1 MAFRSSVEAKGVMQ
15 SFDQSQMPELFTAP
29 RYIRSVAKPETSDE
43 GARLKF
49 LLSLQEG
56 DMVKYESLTHNTQM
70 NARVEKILYDN
81 GQITRIDL
89 DVKKRANVDR
99 ISMVTSEDVES
110 SHAQSGT
117 HAVAT
122 SANGA
127 REDLGIGQP
136 SEYHYTSRPWSESF
150 QTAIAPRDSCAT
162 GMQFQASE
170 DNLRH
175 LDNSPRQSSP
185 SPAEQ
190 AKFIPGQKV
199 RYFSTSYN
207 TFMDATILE
216 IRSDGTYN
224 LNVKKGAKEEHIT
237 AVGEDESNATAQ
249 PPSPPFGG
257 SPTSK
262 LQQQA
267 CQQSSVL
274 TEKEPSYLRTQPP
287 PPPRQS
293 ETGVQLPKPRKSF
306 FPPLFMGVGIEM
318 ERPIEP
324 AIPSSSAPERP
335 VSSHNHDRDELR
347 IRGGSFDPLQPQM
360 RSQIASQLG
369 FDGAAKLEKM
379 AGFSGGLNEGI
390 WFMSG
395 EMAGRHEDLVLKLV
409 RCKRIASN
417 IPTEAEN
424 LEGLML
430 EHPELA
436 SDSLVAFP
444 IKIFDVADDDGK
456 CNNLIVMRKVPG
468 ERLAELI
475 CRKYYSKQ
483 EAHLIGIFEEL
494 GKQLAVFHKRYGN
507 MQHGD
512 FQPSNI
518 FYDEASDTL
527 SFIDVGGMGIPTV
540 DDDVSHLCQAMNLLA
555 HSYGPSLHE
564 DCIAAFDKG
573 YQKAAD

>member
-1 MAFRSSVEAKGVMQ
+1 M
-15 SFDQSQMPELFTAP
+15 
-29 RYIRSVAKPETSDE
+29 KPETQDE

-49 LLSLQEG
+49 LQTLQEG
-56 DMVKYESLTHNTQM
+56 DTVRYESLTHNTKM
-70 NARVEKILYDN
+70 NARVEKILYEN

-99 ISMVTSEDVES
+99 ITMVTSEDVEP
-110 SHAQSGT
+110 SHAQPGLAS
-117 HAVAT
+117 

-127 REDLGIGQP
+127 REDLGIGQ
-136 SEYHYTSRPWSESF
+136 SGEYHYTSRPWSESF
-150 QTAIAPRDSCAT
+150 QTAIAPRDAT
-162 GMQFQASE
+162 ATKKPFQATE
-170 DNLRH
+170 DNQRH
-175 LDNSPRQSSP
+175 LDISPRP
-185 SPAEQ
+185 SATSQATPAADQ
-190 AKFIPGQKV
+190 AKFTPGQKV

-207 TFMDATILE
+207 QFMDAIVQE

-237 AVGEDESNATAQ
+237 AICEDESTSTAQ
-249 PPSPPFGG
+249 PLSPKFTG
-257 SPTSK
+257 SPSRLQPNTS
-262 LQQQA
+262 
-267 CQQSSVL
+267 
-274 TEKEPSYLRTQPP
+274 TEREHYLRTQPP
-287 PPPRQS
+287 PRQA
-293 ETGVQLPKPRKSF
+293 V
-306 FPPLFMGVGIEM
+306 FPPLFMGVGIER

-324 AIPSSSAPERP
+324 AIPSSSAARP
-335 VSSHNHDRDELR
+335 LGSANRSNNDTDELR
-347 IRGGSFDPLQPQM
+347 IRGGSSLRVHCSSEGFDPLQPQM

-369 FDGAAKLEKM
+369 FDGSVKLEKM

-390 WFMSG
+390 WFVSG
-395 EMAGRHEDLVLKLV
+395 DRAGRHDDLVLKLV
-409 RCKRIASN
+409 KCKRIASN

-430 EHPELA
+430 EYPELA
-436 SDSLVAFP
+436 SDSLVASP
-444 IKIFDVADDDGK
+444 IKIFSVADDDGK
-456 CNNLIVMRKVPG
+456 CNDLIVMRKVPG

-494 GKQLAVFHKRYGN
+494 GKQLAAFHKRYGN

-518 FYDEASDTL
+518 FYDEESDTL

-540 DDDVSHLCQAMNLLA
+540 DDDASHLRQAMNLLA
-555 HSYGPSLHE
+555 HSYGPTLHE